1 MTPLNFTAFIL
12 SLAVVD
18 ARHSLRR
25 ASYHAAVPMPPRPA
39 WLRSLL
45 ARTQGQGREKG
56 KEESFY
62 HSRQRQL
69 MRLEAA
75 EAFQLRG
82 PVLALLAAAA
92 AAVLACLVYL
102 ARWFFGE

>member
-25 ASYHAAVPMPPRPA
+25 ASYHAAPRPA

-45 ARTQGQGREKG
+45 ARTQEQEKQ

-82 PVLALLAAAA
+82 SVLALLAAAA
-92 AAVLACLVYL
+92 AAVLAGLVYL
-102 ARWFFGE
+102 ARWLFGE